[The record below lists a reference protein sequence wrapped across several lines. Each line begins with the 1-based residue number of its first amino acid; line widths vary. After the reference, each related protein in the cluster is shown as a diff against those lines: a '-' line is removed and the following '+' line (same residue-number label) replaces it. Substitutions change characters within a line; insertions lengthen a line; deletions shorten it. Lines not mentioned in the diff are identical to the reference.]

1 MPGSDQRAQ
10 PTVEAVGVVLVRD
23 GRRIVDGVDLA
34 IRPGERW
41 VLLGPN
47 GCGKTSLVR
56 ILSLWLHPT
65 SGEIRFDGEALGRFD
80 VRRAR
85 RSVAHVSA
93 SLASDLRPAIS
104 VHDAVMSGIEGAL
117 ETWWHQW
124 SPGDGARTRHS
135 LARLG
140 VAHLADREFGSIS
153 SGEQQRVLLARALV
167 NEPALM
173 VLDEPTARLDAGG
186 REQLVSTLESL
197 AEESP
202 DLPVVMVTH
211 HVEEIPRSTTHCALM
226 KSGRLISA
234 GRIGDVLDADAL
246 GECFGVALELER
258 RPNGRLGAWAR

>member
-1 MPGSDQRAQ
+1 MPGSDQRTH
-10 PTVEAVGVVLVRD
+10 PTVEAIGVTLVRD

-34 IRPGERW
+34 IRPGEKW

-56 ILSLWLHPT
+56 MLSLWLHPT
-65 SGEIRFDGEALGRFD
+65 AGEIRFSGETLGRFD
-80 VRRAR
+80 VREAR

-93 SLASDLRPAIS
+93 SLAADLRPTIS
-104 VHDAVMSGIEGAL
+104 VHAAVMSGIEGAL

-124 SPGDGARTRHS
+124 SPGDAARAGHS

-140 VAHLADREFGSIS
+140 VEHLAEREFGSIS
-153 SGEQQRVLLARALV
+153 SGEQQRVLIARALV
-167 NEPALM
+167 NEPSLV
-173 VLDEPTARLDAGG
+173 VLDEPTARLDVGG

-197 AEESP
+197 AADSP

-234 GRIGDVLDADAL
+234 GPVDDVLGAGSLSD
-246 GECFGVALELER
+246 CFGVALELER
-258 RPNGRLGAWAR
+258 RPNGRFGAWAR